1 VINIPIELLRTLV
14 AVADLKNFTRAAQS
28 LGLTQPAVSAQ
39 IKRLQNLLATELF
52 DKSSAGVVLTREG
65 KAVLTYARRL
75 LSINDQILQVAVQ
88 EPSSRTL
95 RVGVSGDYIS
105 TFLPR
110 AFARLG
116 RHSVYRRFH
125 VTGTMNN
132 AGTVIMEVADLSQM
146 MMDARIDETSIASV
160 KVGQHAKV
168 RVQAFPDEVFDGVVE
183 SYGDAAVV
191 GVETRDIVQLQDA
204 APLAITAMFRALQ
217 RDRLTGDA
225 PKLVIVDEAWSLL
238 AHPLFAAEIQSWARE
253 MRKLKAVL
261 ALATQSL
268 HELQEGPAKVI
279 ADQIGNR
286 VYLPHAE
293 AMRPQTRVLYEA
305 AGLAFEDRGRLLDH
319 TLAARVSHRPDK
331 FRVLIQLE
339 DCAAKGMDVVW
350 WDQQAVETVHNHVTR
365 FSGGDLRKAG
375 SGSFVGYFGAPFE
388 FRGEN
393 ENAAFPVQF
402 FDFFVESE
410 QLYRCR

>member
-1 VINIPIELLRTLV
+1 MINIPNELLRTLV

-132 AGTVIMEVADLSQM
+132 EKLLHDLRTGELDVIVVWTPDKPEVDVRHHWTEDMVWGKSPNLVLDPAQPVPLVSRGSEWLNHQLAVSSLERAGRRYEVVLVAPTILSLM
-146 MMDARIDETSIASV
+146 TAVREGLGVMPFGRRRILNTDMDICDE
-160 KVGQHAKV
+160 G
-168 RVQAFPDEVFDGVVE
+168 
-183 SYGDAAVV
+183 
-191 GVETRDIVQLQDA
+191 L
-204 APLAITAMFRALQ
+204 L
-217 RDRLTGDA
+217 
-225 PKLVIVDEAWSLL
+225 PKLPAMGCSIYVSDVGDTEMLHKL
-238 AHPLFAAEIQSWARE
+238 AD
-253 MRKLKAVL
+253 
-261 ALATQSL
+261 
-268 HELQEGPAKVI
+268 VI
-279 ADQIGNR
+279 AEVI
-286 VYLPHAE
+286 
-293 AMRPQTRVLYEA
+293 RPTQFRPAPDDPETGALLR
-305 AGLAFEDRGRLLDH
+305 DLLDPPA
-319 TLAARVSHRPDK
+319 TLP
-331 FRVLIQLE
+331 
-339 DCAAKGMDVVW
+339 
-350 WDQQAVETVHNHVTR
+350 
-365 FSGGDLRKAG
+365 
-375 SGSFVGYFGAPFE
+375 P
-388 FRGEN
+388 
-393 ENAAFPVQF
+393 
-402 FDFFVESE
+402 
-410 QLYRCR
+410 